1 MVVTIAVAPILHP
14 LMAVILVAVMAAVP
28 TVAEMEAVIDD
39 DHVLQRL
46 VPSRATPFGRL
57 TLSHE
62 SSRNIFAV
70 SG

>member
-39 DHVLQRL
+39 DHVL
-46 VPSRATPFGRL
+46 
-57 TLSHE
+57 
-62 SSRNIFAV
+62 
-70 SG
+70 